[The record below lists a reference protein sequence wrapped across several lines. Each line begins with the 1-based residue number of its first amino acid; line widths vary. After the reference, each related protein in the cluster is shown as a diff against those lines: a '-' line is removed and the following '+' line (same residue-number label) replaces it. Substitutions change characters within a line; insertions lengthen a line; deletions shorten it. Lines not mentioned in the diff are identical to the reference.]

1 MTSSQ
6 PSVQVPL
13 PLRLQPLVE
22 ALALGTL
29 GATLL
34 HTVASGQVKTLL
46 HPMLQPL
53 VAGGGIVLLL
63 AALLHASLAS
73 PLGWSGANPGQ
84 IGRMAWKIVR
94 DLLVALAVAGAVA
107 VAPGSFSSLALSNRV
122 ADPSAVLKKVE
133 NDQAPPLQTDATGAL
148 KVETVDLLMAAEHPD
163 TIQQMDGHRVRFIG
177 QYLPGDAGNLKIV
190 RFLMFCCA
198 ADAQPVSVGIK
209 TPATLAIPS
218 IDKMGWAEVAGTVHF
233 PEDVPGKRLP
243 VVTAEE
249 IKPIPEPSDKY
260 IY

>member
-1 MTSSQ
+1 M
-6 PSVQVPL
+6 PV
-13 PLRLQPLVE
+13 RLQPLVE

-34 HTVASGQVKTLL
+34 HTVVSGQVKTLL

-53 VAGGGIVLLL
+53 VAGGGVALLL
-63 AALLHASLAS
+63 AAVLHASLAS
-73 PLGWSGANPGQ
+73 PLGWSGAGVGR
-84 IGRMAWKIVR
+84 IGWKIAR
-94 DLLVALAVAGAVA
+94 DFLVALAVAGAVA
-107 VAPGSFSSLALSNRV
+107 VAPGSFSSLALANRV

-133 NDQAPPLQTDATGAL
+133 NDQAPPLQTDASGAL

-177 QYLPGDAGNLKIV
+177 QYLPGDGGNLKIV

-209 TPATLAIPS
+209 TPATLIIPS

>member
-1 MTSSQ
+1 MTSNP
-6 PSVQVPL
+6 PSVPMPV
-13 PLRLQPLVE
+13 RLQPLVE

-34 HTVASGQVKTLL
+34 HTVVSGQVKTLL

-53 VAGGGIVLLL
+53 VAGGGVALLL
-63 AALLHASLAS
+63 AAVLHASLAS
-73 PLGWSGANPGQ
+73 PLGWSGAGVGR
-84 IGRMAWKIVR
+84 IGWKIAR
-94 DLLVALAVAGAVA
+94 DFLVALAVAGAVA
-107 VAPGSFSSLALSNRV
+107 VAPGSFSSLALANRV

-133 NDQAPPLQTDATGAL
+133 NDQAPPLQTDASGAL

-209 TPATLAIPS
+209 TPATLIIPS